1 MQGHDTKG
9 ISMSD
14 LTLPGTS
21 PSGQSPFDSIRQVR
35 ADGTE
40 FWSARD
46 LMPLMGYARWEN
58 FATPIERAMKTA
70 ENQGMDVSDL
80 FLRSQEKTSGRPRV
94 DFELA
99 RYAAYLVAMNG
110 DPNIKNVAD
119 AQHYFAI
126 QTRVAET
133 APAPFA
139 LPQTMGEALRLAA
152 DQFDRAELEASMRRQ
167 LEAKVEHDAPMLAK
181 AEAHTASTK
190 AIHRQEFAR
199 EVQAWGQKIHG
210 IRILQKHVFAFLAH
224 KGMTI
229 GGNRSDAGHA
239 TAHAV
244 RSGWAWTD
252 KGVSEDGYEYATTKL
267 LPKGQDVAWKW
278 ITAHVEV
285 NGTLELPR
293 QIHGGAA

>member
-1 MQGHDTKG
+1 MSNQI
-9 ISMSD
+9 ISSAGD
-14 LTLPGTS
+14 S
-21 PSGQSPFDSIRQVR
+21 NQSPFDSIRQER

-46 LMPLMGYARWEN
+46 LMPLLGYGADWRN
-58 FATPIERAMKTA
+58 FVAAIDRAKTTA
-70 ENQGMDVSDL
+70 ANQGMDVATL
-80 FLRSQEKTSGRPRV
+80 FVGATEKSGGRPRE
-94 DFELA
+94 DFHLA
-99 RYAAYLVAMNG
+99 RFACYLVAMNG
-110 DPNIKNVAD
+110 DPRKPEVAS
-119 AQHYFAI
+119 AQAYFAI

-133 APAPFA
+133 APAQFA

-152 DQFDRAELEASMRRQ
+152 DQFDRAELEASKRRQ

-199 EVQAWGQKIHG
+199 EVQAWGQKLYG

-229 GGNRSDAGHA
+229 GGGRSDAGHA

-244 RSGWAWTD
+244 RSGWAWTE
-252 KGVSEDGYEYATTKL
+252 KGVAEDGYEYATTKL

-278 ITAHVEV
+278 ITAHVEA

-293 QIHGGAA
+293 RLHGGVA